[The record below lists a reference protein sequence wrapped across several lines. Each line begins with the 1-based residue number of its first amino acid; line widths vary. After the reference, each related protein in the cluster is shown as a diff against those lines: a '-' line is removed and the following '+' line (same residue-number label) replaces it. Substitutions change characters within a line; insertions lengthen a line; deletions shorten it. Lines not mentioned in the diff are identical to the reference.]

1 MPLSG
6 SYFYPSIS
14 NPISSY
20 PSFVFRNRNDQ
31 PGTLPVHG
39 QLYVLSP
46 SNDLYFKDSDG
57 VQHQITPPAVAA
69 GVINYVAGEALGFR
83 DAIFIASDGKVY
95 KTSTLSTSSSF
106 AIGFTLSSSLAE
118 ETIQVDEEQGKILD
132 GFSGLITGLRYYL
145 SGSQGK
151 ISQFIPL
158 DKDTVVYQI
167 GVARSS
173 TELLFYP
180 RPIIIL

>member
-31 PGTLPVHG
+31 PGTLPAHG

-57 VQHQITPPAVAA
+57 VQHQITPPATTA
-69 GVINYVAGEALGFR
+69 GVTTYVAGEALELR
-83 DAIFIASDGKVY
+83 DAVFIASDSKIY
-95 KTSTLSTSSSF
+95 KTDVSSISSSF
-106 AIGFTLSSSLAE
+106 AIGFTLSSSLSGE
-118 ETIQVDEEQGKILD
+118 SVSVDEEQGKIL
-132 GFSGLITGLRYYL
+132 GSFSSLSVGLRYYL

-151 ISQFIPL
+151 ISQFIPFG
-158 DKDTVVYQI
+158 K
-167 GVARSS
+167 
-173 TELLFYP
+173 
-180 RPIIIL
+180 